1 MHIIWKRPDGFQN
14 AQPEDF
20 RRIQLSNGAH
30 LWVHRTEMDW
40 YPFQV
45 SGDWKGQHL
54 TNRLNRL
61 VNLLDSSAPE
71 WDNFLEHYQ
80 DDDVK
85 ESSLSATAGHLLHW
99 ITELEGAIKGETWE
113 ADIMCCALRD
123 IADRLRSIAALA
135 R

>member
-14 AQPEDF
+14 ALPEDF
-20 RRIQLSNGAH
+20 RRIQLSNGAN
-30 LWVHRTEMDW
+30 LWVHRTELDW

-61 VNLLDSSAPE
+61 VNLLDSSTAE
-71 WDNFLEHYQ
+71 WVNFLEHYQ

-85 ESSLSATAGHLLHW
+85 ASSLAATVAHLLQW
-99 ITELEGAIKGETWE
+99 VAELEGAIKGETWE
-113 ADIMCCALRD
+113 ADIMSCALRD
-123 IADRLRSIAALA
+123 IAHRLKGITPSQA
-135 R
+135 